1 MPPIWSIGIAG
12 SETHLADAL
21 SGLLTNPAERATLE
35 LTEAMS
41 FTPAAVSDALF
52 ADMQNHFSEEQMVE
66 LAATIAMENYRAR
79 INRVFL
85 LASEG
90 RNQPQS

>member
-1 MPPIWSIGIAG
+1 MF
-12 SETHLADAL
+12 D
-21 SGLLTNPAERATLE
+21 PAERATLE

-52 ADMQNHFSEEQMVE
+52 ADMQNHFIEEQMVE
-66 LAATIAMENYRAR
+66 LAATIAIENYRAR